1 MAYKRNHLLFV
12 KADTDDTIAKAAAYA
27 ADRFKGVVI
36 SSADK
41 AKANFKSTDG
51 DEDAAVVEL
60 HMKTSC
66 AVDFKNFCMM
76 FAGALAGHSLQPG
89 TCVTVADDVNEQYLH
104 GAALSDGDAV
114 TEITL

>member
-12 KADTDDTIAKAAAYA
+12 KADTDDTIAKASAYA

-36 SSADK
+36 SAADK

-51 DEDAAVVEL
+51 TGDAAVVEL
-60 HMKTSC
+60 HMKDTC
-66 AVDFKNFCMM
+66 AADFKNFCMM

-104 GAALSDGDAV
+104 GAGLSDGDAV